1 MRLAKKAFI
10 IALTMLA
17 LLVAVSAQTPRSE
30 NDPRNTAPTVGTG
43 GPVGGPTGL
52 FTIYD
57 GQTLRRGEFTFSI
70 AYSNFDR
77 DPGNADFVEVPV
89 SFQIGLSDH
98 LELFFNTD
106 AYRAIKVNSPDNLSG
121 FYLPNSRLRRPTTAI
136 GTANQAGSALVSPA
150 AIILAPRGGG
160 ASQFPNA
167 AIFRPQGQQPFLQYP
182 YVGGGVGNFGLGFP
196 SGGIFGFPAGT
207 FPTLGPPVQGG
218 NGADLFPGIGSPV
231 GGILPGLVLQTVCTV
246 VPNASGSNCNA
257 LNQAPTVF
265 TLAPSYLPDAPFL
278 NRTYGESAF
287 NTFTA
292 GGKWRWTGPNNPV
305 GVGVIAYYRW
315 YADKPDDVS
324 GFNQLQ
330 RGSSPGGDWGDIGV
344 VLFGDARLR
353 KWLNVS
359 ANLGYNYNSSVKG
372 EFPNGEFTLLDR
384 PDEVLAGVAMDF
396 PVNRYFQ
403 PILEFRSTQYVGG
416 RTPNAFENSPV
427 EGLAG
432 FRWFPARWLGM
443 GFAYRH
449 HFNQQDKDFIEDS
462 DFKGTATVV
471 GSVPGSTINSAIS
484 TNSGGIRGFIPSTDP
499 HGFIIQGFIGR
510 RNKRGATPPV
520 NQFANVTALTFDRTS
535 VTLPCPPGTIPAEGT
550 TCPEPT
556 VRVTTTAVDPE
567 NDVLTYNYT
576 VSGGRI
582 IGQGAN
588 VTWDLSGV
596 RPGTYTIT
604 AGVDDGCGVCG
615 KTETKTIEVT
625 ECRCGPPPV
634 VCTCPTLSISGPS
647 GVTAPGETMTFTANV
662 SGGTAENIT
671 YNWTVS
677 AGSIES
683 GQGTPSITV
692 RVPADLFNSN
702 ITATLEIGGTGLCA
716 ECPRSASE
724 TAPTTGKTIITP
736 FDTFGPLPNDDVRGR
751 LDNYFVALRND
762 PTSTGYIVIDGPER
776 DAARRETLIRNHMRL
791 RRFPADRITI
801 VRGDASA
808 GEVFTRLFVI
818 PAGRTSADIQ
828 Q

>member
-17 LLVAVSAQTPRSE
+17 LVFAVSAQTPRSE

-43 GPVGGPTGL
+43 GPMGGPTGL
-52 FTIYD
+52 FTVYD
-57 GQTLRRGEFTFSI
+57 GQTLRRGEFTFSV

-136 GTANQAGSALVSPA
+136 GTVNQAGGAFVSPA
-150 AIILAPRGGG
+150 AIILAPRGTGT
-160 ASQFPNA
+160 SQFANA

-182 YVGGGVGNFGLGFP
+182 YVGGGVGNFGLFFP
-196 SGGIFGFPAGT
+196 SGPIFGFPAGT
-207 FPTLGPPVQGG
+207 FPTIGPPRDGGG
-218 NGADLFPGIGSPV
+218 NGADLFPGLGSPV
-231 GGILPGLVLQTVCTV
+231 GGILPGLVLQTVCTAAN
-246 VPNASGSNCNA
+246 PTAANCNA

-278 NRTYGESAF
+278 NRTYGETAF

-292 GGKWRWTGPNNPV
+292 GGKWRWTGPTNPV
-305 GVGVIAYYRW
+305 GVGLIAYYRW
-315 YADKPDDVS
+315 YTDKPNDLS
-324 GFNQLQ
+324 GWNQLQ
-330 RGSSPGGDWGDIGV
+330 RGASPGGDWGDIGV
-344 VLFGDARLR
+344 VFFGDARLR
-353 KWLNVS
+353 TWLNVS
-359 ANLGYNYNSSVKG
+359 ANVGYNWNSSVKG

-384 PDEVLAGVAMDF
+384 PDELLAGVAVDF

-416 RTPNAFENSPV
+416 RTPNAFENSPI

-449 HFNQQDKDFIEDS
+449 HFNQQDQDFIENGGGGNVS
-462 DFKGTATVV
+462 VV
-471 GSVPGSTINSAIS
+471 GNVPGGTVNSTIFNS
-484 TNSGGIRGFIPSTDP
+484 SGGIRGFVPSNDP

-510 RNKRGATPPV
+510 RNKRGVTPPV
-520 NQFANVTALTFDRTS
+520 NLPPNVTGLAFDRTS
-535 VTLPCPPGTIPAEGT
+535 VALPCPPDLIPREGT
-550 TCPEPT
+550 TCPEPS

-582 IGQGAN
+582 VGQGAN

-596 RPGTYTIT
+596 RPGTYTLT
-604 AGVDDGCGVCG
+604 AGVDDGCGICG
-615 KTETKTIEVT
+615 KTETRTIEVT
-625 ECRCGPPPV
+625 QCDCIPPERPCV
-634 VCTCPTLSISGPS
+634 CPTTFDIDGPT
-647 GVTAPGETMTFTANV
+647 GVTNPGETMTFTATV
-662 SGGTAENIT
+662 AGGTATDIT

-677 AGSIES
+677 AGTIES
-683 GQGTPSITV
+683 GQGTPTITV

-702 ITATLEIGGTGLCA
+702 ITATVDIGGTGLCTQC
-716 ECPRSASE
+716 ERQRSE
-724 TAPTTGKTIITP
+724 TAPTAGRPGVSP
-736 FDTFGPLPNDDVRGR
+736 FDTFGRLQNDEVRGR
-751 LDNYFVALRND
+751 LDNFFVALRND
-762 PTSTGYIVIDGPER
+762 PSASGYIRIDGP
-776 DAARRETLIRNHMRL
+776 DREFNRLRTLILNHARL
-791 RRFPADRITI
+791 RRFPTDRITI
-801 VRGDASA
+801 EQGDTTAT
-808 GEVFTRLFVI
+808 EPFTRLYVI
-818 PAGRTSADIQ
+818 PANRTQADIIQ
-828 Q
+828 

>member
-30 NDPRNTAPTVGTG
+30 NDPRNQAPTVGTG
-43 GPVGGPTGL
+43 GPMGGPTGL

-57 GQTLRRGEFTFSI
+57 GATLRRGEFTFSI
-70 AYSNFDR
+70 AYSNFAR
-77 DPGNADFVEVPV
+77 DPGNVNIVEVPV

-121 FYLPNSRLRRPTTAI
+121 FYLPNSRLRRNTTGI
-136 GTANQAGSALVSPA
+136 GTGNASGNALVSPA
-150 AIILAPRGGG
+150 AIILAPRGPG
-160 ASQFPNA
+160 ASQFTNA

-182 YVGGGVGNFGLGFP
+182 YVGGGVGNFGLFFP
-196 SGGIFGFPAGT
+196 SGPIFGFPAGS

-231 GGILPGLVLQTVCTV
+231 GGILPGLVLQTVCTAPV
-246 VPNASGSNCNA
+246 AANCNA
-257 LNQAPTVF
+257 VTQAPTVF

-278 NRTYGESAF
+278 NRTFGESAF

-292 GGKWRWTGPNNPV
+292 GGKWRWTGPTNPV
-305 GVGVIAYYRW
+305 GVGMIAYYRW
-315 YADKPDDVS
+315 YADKPNDVS

-330 RGSSPGGDWGDIGV
+330 RGASPGGDWGDIGV
-344 VLFGDARLR
+344 VLFGDARL
-353 KWLNVS
+353 KTWLNVS

-384 PDEVLAGVAMDF
+384 PDEVLAGVGVDF
-396 PVNRYFQ
+396 PVNQYFQ

-416 RTPNAFENSPV
+416 RTPNAFENSPI

-432 FRWFPARWLGM
+432 FRWFPARWLGL

-449 HFNQQDKDFIEDS
+449 HFNQQDKEFIENS
-462 DFKGTATVV
+462 DFKGTVTVAG
-471 GSVPGSTINSAIS
+471 GSPTAPTQSIVTST
-484 TNSGGIRGFIPSTDP
+484 GGIRGFVPSSDP
-499 HGFIIQGFIGR
+499 HGFIFQGWIGR
-510 RNKRGATPPV
+510 RNKRGVTPPP
-520 NQFANVTALTFDRTS
+520 NQWANVTALTFDRTS
-535 VTLPCPPGTIPAEGT
+535 VSLPCAPGTIPAEGT

-582 IGQGAN
+582 VGQGAN

-625 ECRCGPPPV
+625 ECRCITPAPP
-634 VCTCPTLSISGPS
+634 CTCPTVSISGPS
-647 GVTAPGETMTFTANV
+647 SVVTPGETMTFTANV

-671 YNWTVS
+671 YSWTVS
-677 AGSIES
+677 AGTIES

-692 RVPADLFNSN
+692 STTGLQSTN
-702 ITATLEIGGTGLCA
+702 ITATLEISGTGLCA
-716 ECPRSASE
+716 ECPRTMSE
-724 TAPTTGKTIITP
+724 TGSVGTVRGIPP

-762 PTSTGYIVIDGPER
+762 PTATGYIVIDGPER

-808 GEVFTRLFVI
+808 GEVFTRLYVI
-818 PAGRTSADIQ
+818 PAGRTSADIEQ
-828 Q
+828 

>member
-1 MRLAKKAFI
+1 M
-10 IALTMLA
+10 
-17 LLVAVSAQTPRSE
+17 
-30 NDPRNTAPTVGTG
+30 
-43 GPVGGPTGL
+43 GGPTGL
-52 FTIYD
+52 FTVYD

-70 AYSNFDR
+70 AYSNFAR
-77 DPGNADFVEVPV
+77 DPGNVNIVEVPV

-106 AYRAIKVNSPDNLSG
+106 AYRAIKVNSPDTLSG
-121 FYLPNSRLRRPTTAI
+121 FYLPNSRLRRPTTGI
-136 GTANQAGSALVSPA
+136 GTANQAGGALVSPA
-150 AIILAPRGGG
+150 AIILAPRGPG
-160 ASQFPNA
+160 ASQFGNA
-167 AIFRPQGQQPFLQYP
+167 AIFRPQGQQPFVQYP
-182 YVGGGVGNFGLGFP
+182 FVGGGVGNFGLFFP
-196 SGGIFGFPAGT
+196 SGPIFGFPANT
-207 FPTLGPPVQGG
+207 FPTLGPPTAGG
-218 NGADLFPGIGSPV
+218 NGADLFPGIGAPV
-231 GGILPGLVLQTVCTV
+231 GGILPGLVLQTVCTAPV
-246 VPNASGSNCNA
+246 QANCNA
-257 LNQAPTVF
+257 VTQAPTVF

-278 NRTYGESAF
+278 NRTFGESAF

-292 GGKWRWTGPNNPV
+292 GGKWRWTGPSNPV

-315 YADKPDDVS
+315 YADKPDDFS
-324 GFNQLQ
+324 GWNQLQ
-330 RGSSPGGDWGDIGV
+330 RGASPGGDWGDIGV
-344 VLFGDARLR
+344 VLFGDARL
-353 KWLNVS
+353 KTWLNVS

-384 PDEVLAGVAMDF
+384 PDEVLAGVAVDF

-416 RTPNAFENSPV
+416 RTPNAFENSPI

-432 FRWFPARWLGM
+432 FRWFPARWVGL

-449 HFNQQDKDFIEDS
+449 HFNQQDQDFIEDT
-462 DFKGTATVV
+462 DFKGTVTVAGNTGTV
-471 GSVPGSTINSAIS
+471 GSTQTIVTSTGA
-484 TNSGGIRGFIPSTDP
+484 IRGFPPSSDP
-499 HGFIIQGFIGR
+499 HGFIIQGWIGR
-510 RNKRGATPPV
+510 RNKRGVTPPP
-520 NQFANVTALTFDRTS
+520 NQWANVTALTFDKTS
-535 VTLPCPPGTIPAEGT
+535 VTLPCPPGTRPVSGD
-550 TCPEPT
+550 CGEPS

-582 IGQGAN
+582 VGQGAN

-625 ECRCGPPPV
+625 ECRCEAPPPP
-634 VCTCPTLSISGPS
+634 CTCPTISVTGPS
-647 GVTAPGETMTFTANV
+647 GVVLPGTPMTFTANV

-677 AGSIES
+677 AGTIES

-692 RVPADLFNSN
+692 STTGLQSTN
-702 ITATLEIGGTGLCA
+702 ITATVEISGTGLCA
-716 ECPRSASE
+716 ECTRTDSE
-724 TAPTTGKTIITP
+724 TGIVQGPEPLRP

-762 PTSTGYIVIDGPER
+762 PTARGYIVIDGPER

-791 RRFPADRITI
+791 RRFPTDRITI

-808 GEVFTRLFVI
+808 GEIFTRLYVI
-818 PAGRTSADIQ
+818 PAGRSESDIEQ
-828 Q
+828 

>member
-1 MRLAKKAFI
+1 M
-10 IALTMLA
+10 
-17 LLVAVSAQTPRSE
+17 
-30 NDPRNTAPTVGTG
+30 
-43 GPVGGPTGL
+43 GGPTGL
-52 FTIYD
+52 FTVYD
-57 GQTLRRGEFTFSI
+57 GQTLRRGEFTFSV

-136 GTANQAGSALVSPA
+136 GTGNQGGVALVSPA
-150 AIILAPRGGG
+150 AIILAPRGAGT
-160 ASQFPNA
+160 SQFANA

-182 YVGGGVGNFGLGFP
+182 YVGGGIGNFGLSFP
-196 SGGIFGFPAGT
+196 SGPIFGFPAGT
-207 FPTLGPPVQGG
+207 FPTLGPPREGG

-231 GGILPGLVLQTVCTV
+231 GGILPGLVLQTVCTA
-246 VPNASGSNCNA
+246 PTTAGCNA
-257 LNQAPTVF
+257 LTQAPTVF

-278 NRTYGESAF
+278 NRTYGESSF

-292 GGKWRWTGPNNPV
+292 GGKWRWTGPSNPV
-305 GVGVIAYYRW
+305 GVGLIAYYRW
-315 YADKPDDVS
+315 YTDKPDDLS
-324 GFNQLQ
+324 GWNQLQ
-330 RGSSPGGDWGDIGV
+330 RGASPGGNWGDIGV

-353 KWLNVS
+353 TWLNVS
-359 ANLGYNYNSSVKG
+359 ANVGYNWNSSVKG

-384 PDEVLAGVAMDF
+384 PDELLAGVAVDF

-416 RTPNAFENSPV
+416 RTPNAFENSPI
-427 EGLAG
+427 EGLGG

-449 HFNQQDKDFIEDS
+449 HFNQQDREFVENS
-462 DFKGTATVV
+462 DISGNVSVV
-471 GSVPGSTINSAIS
+471 GNVPGGTINSNIF
-484 TNSGGIRGFIPSTDP
+484 TNTGGIRGFVPSSDP

-510 RNKRGATPPV
+510 RNKRGVTPPV
-520 NQFANVTALTFDRTS
+520 NRPPDVTVLALDRTS
-535 VTLPCPPGTIPAEGT
+535 VALPCPPGTFPPEGT

-582 IGQGAN
+582 VGQGAN

-596 RPGTYTIT
+596 RPGTYTIV
-604 AGVDDGCGVCG
+604 AGADDGCGVCG
-615 KTETKTIEVT
+615 KTETRTIEVT
-625 ECRCGPPPV
+625 ECPGCRTPIPPCV
-634 VCTCPTLSISGPS
+634 CPTVSISGPTS
-647 GVTAPGETMTFTANV
+647 VVEPGAPMTFTVNV

-677 AGSIES
+677 AGTIES
-683 GQGTPSITV
+683 GQGTPTITV
-692 RVPADLFNSN
+692 STTGLQDTNV
-702 ITATLEIGGTGLCA
+702 TATVNIDGTGLCT
-716 ECPRSASE
+716 ECGRTFTE
-724 TAPTTGKTIITP
+724 TGSVGRPPLVPP
-736 FDTFGPLPNDDVRGR
+736 FDTFGRLQNDEVRGR
-751 LDNYFVALRND
+751 LDQYFVALRND
-762 PTSTGYIVIDGPER
+762 PAASGYILIDAP
-776 DAARRETLIRNHMRL
+776 DREFNRLRTLILNHARL
-791 RRFPADRITI
+791 RRFPTDRITI
-801 VRGDASA
+801 EQGDATA
-808 GEVFTRLFVI
+808 TEPTTRLYVI
-818 PAGRTSADIQ
+818 PAGRTQADIQ
-828 Q
+828 R

>member
-43 GPVGGPTGL
+43 GPMGGPTGL
-52 FTIYD
+52 FTVYD

-121 FYLPNSRLRRPTTAI
+121 FYLPNSRLRRTTTGIGLVSPT
-136 GTANQAGSALVSPA
+136 GSALVSPA
-150 AIILAPRGGG
+150 AIILAPRGPG
-160 ASQFPNA
+160 ATQFGNA

-182 YVGGGVGNFGLGFP
+182 YVGGGVGNFGLFFP
-196 SGGIFGFPAGT
+196 SGPIFGFPAGT
-207 FPTLGPPVQGG
+207 FPTLGPPTQGG

-231 GGILPGLVLQTVCTV
+231 GGILPGLVLQTVCTAP
-246 VPNASGSNCNA
+246 VPTAANCNA

-278 NRTYGESAF
+278 NRTYGETAF
-287 NTFTA
+287 NTFTV
-292 GGKWRWTGPNNPV
+292 GGKWRWTGPSNPV
-305 GVGVIAYYRW
+305 GVGLIAYYRW
-315 YADKPDDVS
+315 YADKPDSVS

-330 RGSSPGGDWGDIGV
+330 RGASPGGDWGDIGV

-353 KWLNVS
+353 TWLNVS

-384 PDEVLAGVAMDF
+384 PDEVLAGLAVDF

-416 RTPNAFENSPV
+416 RTPNAFENSPID
-427 EGLAG
+427 GLAG
-432 FRWFPARWLGM
+432 FRWFPARWLGL

-449 HFNQQDKDFIEDS
+449 HFNQQDAGFIENG
-462 DFKGTATVV
+462 DFNGTVTVAG
-471 GSVPGSTINSAIS
+471 GSPTAPNQTIVTST
-484 TNSGGIRGFIPSTDP
+484 GGIRGFVTSTDP
-499 HGFIIQGFIGR
+499 HGFIVQGWIGR
-510 RNKRGATPPV
+510 RNKRGVTPPI
-520 NQFANVTALTFDRTS
+520 NLPPNVTGLAFDRTA
-535 VTLPCPPGTIPAEGT
+535 VTLPCPPGMIPTGGG

-582 IGQGAN
+582 VGQGAN

-615 KTETKTIEVT
+615 KTETRTIEVT
-625 ECRCGPPPV
+625 DCRCETPIPPCV
-634 VCTCPTLSISGPS
+634 CPTVSISGPTS
-647 GVTAPGETMTFTANV
+647 NVQGGESMTFTVNV

-677 AGSIES
+677 AGTIES

-692 RVPADLFNSN
+692 RTTPEMAGSN
-702 ITATLEIGGTGLCA
+702 VTATVDIGGTGLC
-716 ECPRSASE
+716 ETCPRSYSE
-724 TAPTTGKTIITP
+724 TGSVAPRATVSP

-776 DAARRETLIRNHMRL
+776 AASRLETLIRNHIRF
-791 RRFPADRITI
+791 RRFDASRITI
-801 VRGDASA
+801 VRGDATA
-808 GEVFTRLFVI
+808 TDVFTRLYVI
-818 PAGRTSADIQ
+818 PAGRTTSDIVP
-828 Q
+828 